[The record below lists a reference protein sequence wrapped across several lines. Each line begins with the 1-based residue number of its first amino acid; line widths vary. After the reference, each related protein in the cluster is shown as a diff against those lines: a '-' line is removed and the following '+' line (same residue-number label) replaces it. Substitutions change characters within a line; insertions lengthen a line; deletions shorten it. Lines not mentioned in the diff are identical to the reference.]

1 MKLKKL
7 VLTTVMACAVVAFQP
22 TANAD
27 LVGFLKKSF
36 GPPPIQLDAAPTS
49 EKSVTVDSFKQLK
62 TCKKVVITA
71 FNVQFIT
78 KKDGGSHAGN
88 AGEGAAY
95 VNSHIKLLGLTNETF
110 QAITDQVY
118 TNFTKGLQ
126 SLGLEVMP
134 YTEYAAQPEYA
145 DMKSH
150 FKTSPM
156 EVSGGMFSGEPS
168 ELFSPTGM
176 PVVLFGDEMALSK
189 GNSTTAYIGMSAPF
203 TKEAVIAKE
212 TGVAAVHVY
221 LVVDFCQM
229 EANGGTFSFSAKVTT
244 KPQISIS
251 KVSRCS
257 FFFDDSMY
265 NGGREFVKMKNNA
278 FGADEYVSDFTDV
291 TTTGEKTGDAVVN
304 VIGILGGTGNT
315 YKNTYYEAT
324 ANPAL
329 YQAACVKYLTVVQ
342 DLMLGGIKAKT
353 EK

>member
-1 MKLKKL
+1 MKLKNL
-7 VLTTVMACAVVAFQP
+7 VLTTVTVCVLAAFQP
-22 TANAD
+22 TANAS
-27 LVGFLKKSF
+27 LGSFLKKAF
-36 GPPPIQLDAAPTS
+36 GPPPIQLDAAPTP
-49 EKSVTVDSFKQLK
+49 EKSVSVDSFKQLK

-78 KKDGGSHAGN
+78 KKDAGSHAGS
-88 AGEGAAY
+88 AGEGAAH
-95 VNSHIKLLGLTNETF
+95 VNSHIKLTGLDAATF
-110 QAITDQVY
+110 QAITDQAY
-118 TNFTKGLQ
+118 TNFSKSLQ
-126 SLGLEVMP
+126 SLGVEVMP
-134 YTEYAAQPEYA
+134 YAEYAAQPDYA

-156 EVSGGMFSGEPS
+156 EISGGMFSGQPS
-168 ELFSPTGM
+168 ELFAPTGL
-176 PVVLFGDEMALSK
+176 PVVLFGDELAVGS
-189 GNSTTAYIGMSAPF
+189 GNSMTAYIGMSAPF
-203 TKEAVIAKE
+203 TKEAVIAKA

-278 FGADEYVSDFTDV
+278 FGADDYVSEFTDV
-291 TTTGEKTGDAVVN
+291 TTTGQKAGDVAVN
-304 VIGILGGTGNT
+304 VLGVLGGTGDT
-315 YKNTYYEAT
+315 YSNTYYEAA

-329 YQAACVKYLTVVQ
+329 YQAACVKYLTAVQ
-342 DLMLGGIKAKT
+342 DLMIAGIKEKTAK
-353 EK
+353 

>member
-1 MKLKKL
+1 MNLKKL
-7 VLTTVMACAVVAFQP
+7 VFTIVTACVLAAFQP

-36 GPPPIQLDAAPTS
+36 GPPPIQLDAAPTPA
-49 EKSVTVDSFKQLK
+49 KSVTVDSFKQLK

-78 KKDGGSHAGN
+78 KKDGGSHAGS
-88 AGEGAAY
+88 AGEGAVY
-95 VNSHIKLLGLTNETF
+95 VNSHIKLLGLDTATF
-110 QAITDQVY
+110 QAITDQTY

-126 SLGLEVMP
+126 SLGLDVMP
-134 YTEYAAQPEYA
+134 YTEYAALPDYA

-168 ELFSPTGM
+168 ELFSPSGM

-189 GNSTTAYIGMSAPF
+189 GNSMTAYIGMSAPF
-203 TKEAVIAKE
+203 TKEAVIAKA

-229 EANGGTFSFSAKVTT
+229 EANGGTFSFSAKMTT

-278 FGADEYVSDFTDV
+278 FGADEYVSDFVDV
-291 TTTGEKTGDAVVN
+291 TTTGQKTGDAVVN
-304 VIGILGGTGNT
+304 VIGVLGGTGNT

-324 ANPAL
+324 ANPGL
-329 YQAACVKYLTVVQ
+329 YQAACLKYLTTVQ
-342 DLMLGGIKAKT
+342 DLMLGGIKAKMA
-353 EK
+353 K